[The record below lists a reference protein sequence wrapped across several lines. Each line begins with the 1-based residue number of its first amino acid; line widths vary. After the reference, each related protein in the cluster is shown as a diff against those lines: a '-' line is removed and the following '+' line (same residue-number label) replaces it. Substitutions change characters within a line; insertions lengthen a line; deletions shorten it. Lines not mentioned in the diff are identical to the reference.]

1 MRGAGVGPRPLARRG
16 GRYENADSPA
26 AGALSLLASA
36 SATGDASNAD
46 TITGP
51 IENWRLVP
59 FDNNLAQR
67 DVTVETANPCDQM
80 GALAGR
86 DMAPFR
92 VGPVGSAISRETAI
106 GIAVTALA
114 LVAMVF
120 DHLLG
125 DDPGLEDPIAF
136 IVAAVLTIACAFVV
150 FGVVVPRTKGSAAP
164 ADRAATRGGV
174 LAVVSVLSISLI
186 WLGVTFPV
194 AGGTL
199 ALGLLG
205 RDSSRRRWLAYLAI
219 VIAAIVLVVATVFSD
234 WRSSS

>member
-1 MRGAGVGPRPLARRG
+1 M
-16 GRYENADSPA
+16 
-26 AGALSLLASA
+26 
-36 SATGDASNAD
+36 
-46 TITGP
+46 
-51 IENWRLVP
+51 
-59 FDNNLAQR
+59 
-67 DVTVETANPCDQM
+67 
-80 GALAGR
+80 
-86 DMAPFR
+86 
-92 VGPVGSAISRETAI
+92 GSAISRETAI

-136 IVAAVLTIACAFVV
+136 IVAAVLTIACTFVV
-150 FGVVVPRTKGSAAP
+150 FGVVIPRTKRSAAP

-186 WLGVTFPV
+186 WLGVTFPI

-205 RDSSRRRWLAYLAI
+205 RDSNRRWLAYLAI
-219 VIAAIVLVVATVFSD
+219 AIASVVLIVAAVFSD
-234 WRSSS
+234 WTSSS

>member
-1 MRGAGVGPRPLARRG
+1 
-16 GRYENADSPA
+16 
-26 AGALSLLASA
+26 
-36 SATGDASNAD
+36 
-46 TITGP
+46 
-51 IENWRLVP
+51 
-59 FDNNLAQR
+59 
-67 DVTVETANPCDQM
+67 
-80 GALAGR
+80 
-86 DMAPFR
+86 
-92 VGPVGSAISRETAI
+92 VGSAISRETAI

-136 IVAAVLTIACAFVV
+136 IVATVLTIACAFVV

-186 WLGVTFPV
+186 WLGVTFPI

-205 RDSSRRRWLAYLAI
+205 RDSSRRWLAYLAL

-234 WRSSS
+234 WSSSS

>member
-1 MRGAGVGPRPLARRG
+1 M
-16 GRYENADSPA
+16 
-26 AGALSLLASA
+26 
-36 SATGDASNAD
+36 
-46 TITGP
+46 
-51 IENWRLVP
+51 
-59 FDNNLAQR
+59 
-67 DVTVETANPCDQM
+67 
-80 GALAGR
+80 
-86 DMAPFR
+86 
-92 VGPVGSAISRETAI
+92 GSAISRETAI

-150 FGVVVPRTKGSAAP
+150 FGVVVPRTKRSAAP

-174 LAVVSVLSISLI
+174 LAVISVLSVSLI
-186 WLGVTFPV
+186 WLGVTFPI

-205 RDSSRRRWLAYLAI
+205 RDSSRRWLAYLAI
-219 VIAAIVLVVATVFSD
+219 VIASAVLIVATVFSD
-234 WRSSS
+234 WSSSS